1 MVNAGFLMIG
11 PRIFSRLLIL
21 FLLALPTQTP
31 LAAPAKVSGGF
42 GCHRGSVGAVCFYD
56 GCVRGFELHI
66 DGEIVAATVE
76 QVRKL
81 FAVRRAIKGSYSE
94 SIIINSFAPV
104 PVR

>member
-1 MVNAGFLMIG
+1 MPFAFMM
-11 PRIFSRLLIL
+11 
-21 FLLALPTQTP
+21 
-31 LAAPAKVSGGF
+31 
-42 GCHRGSVGAVCFYD
+42 GACAD
-56 GCVRGFELHI
+56 FELHI